1 MKPFLVHSLIV
12 VFALLNTPSFAAVV
26 FTAPAGVNQDDVG
39 VTHNTGLSIENF
51 LNMTPK
57 AFEEHSGKKMSWT
70 KKLAFKMVQKKVKK
84 KAAKGELDLAASYT
98 PGKMSLLSLIFGSLG
113 MITIF
118 LPVVG
123 FFLSVGFSVAGLV
136 LGIVAIKREGSN
148 VMNILGIVFS
158 ATTLV
163 VVLLIYIL
171 ILLIF
176 ASLF

>member
-1 MKPFLVHSLIV
+1 MKQFLVHSLIV
-12 VFALLNTPSFAAVV
+12 VFSLLNTPSFGAAV
-26 FTAPAGVNQDDVG
+26 FTAPTEINQNDIEA
-39 VTHNTGLSIENF
+39 THNTELTVEQF

-57 AFEEHSGKKMSWT
+57 SFEEHSGQKMPWYQ
-70 KKLAFKMVQKKVKK
+70 KLAFKMVQKKVKK
-84 KAAKGELDLAASYT
+84 KTAKGELDPAATYT

-113 MITIF
+113 MITIL
-118 LPVVG
+118 LPAVG
-123 FFLSVGFSVAGLV
+123 FFLGVGFSVAGLV

-158 ATTLV
+158 ATTLTI
-163 VVLLIYIL
+163 VLLVYLL